1 MLQGCTVLKLCW
13 MCLKTKSEWMKQR
26 KTQDVRHKGKKISFD
41 PEKVFDLR
49 SEWKCGWRVRM
60 CRRKI
65 VFKKNSNITQG
76 GSYKACHSLYTRHTS
91 SYMRGGESCK
101 RKRGI
106 HSYVLLSLA
115 FYRFLAFHSGTL
127 PGHLKRSGASG
138 LKSEKH
144 PWLNYSVREFK
155 GPMCNI

>member
-26 KTQDVRHKGKKISFD
+26 KTQDVRHKGKNISFAPKRFLIEGQNESVD
-41 PEKVFDLR
+41 E
-49 SEWKCGWRVRM
+49 EWECAGERLSS
-60 CRRKI
+60 RKI
-65 VFKKNSNITQG
+65 PTLPKAEVTRPVIHFILVTLPHIWG
-76 GSYKACHSLYTRHTS
+76 GK
-91 SYMRGGESCK
+91 SCK

-115 FYRFLAFHSGTL
+115 FYLFLAFHSGTL
-127 PGHLKRSGASG
+127 PGNLKRSGASG

-155 GPMCNI
+155 GPMCNV